1 MQYFSLILLCG
12 LVSYSARAAPVTG
25 TSPSGRGIVP
35 RDGPTSDAATSQ
47 LSAAQQSSLVRPAQ
61 FSRVAYCSSA
71 AVTSWSCG
79 PPCDDIGK
87 GVEVIQAGGDDG
99 LVPMYFVA
107 HDPIAESIVVAHQ
120 GTDPDNILSII
131 NDAQILLKD
140 LNSTR
145 FPSAGDSVKVHDGF
159 QKTFERTADGV
170 LSGVQRGLAANNV
183 NKVVV
188 TGHSLGAAI
197 AVMDAMMLKE
207 ILGSSVEITT
217 TVFGL
222 PRGGNEEWANFV
234 DQTLGSSLTHVTN
247 QDDPVPILPP
257 RLIGYQHPQGEIHI
271 NAVDGNGDAT
281 DIVACPGQENENC
294 SEGNNILFD
303 HSVANHAGPYID
315 NISFGGDACPL

>member
-1 MQYFSLILLCG
+1 
-12 LVSYSARAAPVTG
+12 
-25 TSPSGRGIVP
+25 
-35 RDGPTSDAATSQ
+35 
-47 LSAAQQSSLVRPAQ
+47 
-61 FSRVAYCSSA
+61 
-71 AVTSWSCG
+71 
-79 PPCDDIGK
+79 
-87 GVEVIQAGGDDG
+87 
-99 LVPMYFVA
+99 MYFVA

>member
-1 MQYFSLILLCG
+1 MRSGFLFSTRSTSNGHLTEWTW
-12 LVSYSARAAPVTG
+12 YSSTRRTNI
-25 TSPSGRGIVP
+25 GRGN
-35 RDGPTSDAATSQ
+35 
-47 LSAAQQSSLVRPAQ
+47 QSTLGGTAIFAP
-61 FSRVAYCSSA
+61 
-71 AVTSWSCG
+71 VTSWSCG

-281 DIVACPGQENENC
+281 DIVACPGQENEVRKALVLWMVTSSHLGMQNC